1 MTHCSGYRA
10 AVVARSRT
18 VRSVGIDAE
27 PDAALPPAML
37 DLVLRSE
44 ERARLRTISEAFPDR
59 HWDRILF
66 CAKEAVFKAWFPI
79 ARSWLDFLDVSVA
92 VRADGTFRALVHA
105 SPVAGVGPVFD
116 GRWAVA
122 NGLILTATSVS
133 PSKPDAVEPAAHGD
147 DRVWRKNFREAL
159 A

>member
-10 AVVARSRT
+10 AVVARSQT
-18 VRSVGIDAE
+18 VLSVGIDAE

-37 DLVLRSE
+37 DLVLSSE
-44 ERARLRTISEAFPDR
+44 ERIRLCAMSEAFPDR

-79 ARSWLDFLDVSVA
+79 ARSWLDFLDVSVT
-92 VRADGTFRALVHA
+92 VRANGTFRAIVHA
-105 SPVAGVGPVFD
+105 SRVPGVGPAFD

-133 PSKPDAVEPAAHGD
+133 PSKQDAVEPAAHGD
-147 DRVWRKNFREAL
+147 DRVWRKNLPEAL